1 MLLFWGIINLE
12 FQFFFFGHVRI
23 RIDIVE
29 WNTMSESNLS
39 GGCRGKQNW

>member
-1 MLLFWGIINLE
+1 MLLFWGKINLE
-12 FQFFFFGHVRI
+12 FFFFYHVRI

-39 GGCRGKQNW
+39 GGGRGKQNW